1 MARSPDNR
9 TDDHPGSHHLFGLRP
24 DLISSV
30 QKAMSD
36 GDNARLRRLVLP
48 LHYSDVADLLERL
61 PRAQRRDLIHVLR
74 DAIDPVMLGELKDD
88 LQGEVLS
95 HLEPAEIVDAV
106 TQLDS
111 DDAAQVVHHLPDETR
126 NEILEQLPAKD
137 RAVVEEALAWP
148 EDSAGRLMQR
158 ETISVPSFWNVGET
172 IDHMRQADDLPADF
186 YDIFVVDPTH
196 KPIGTLPLNQLV
208 RTRREVPVL
217 DIMNSDIHPIPVVLD
232 QEDVAL
238 HFRDQDLVSAPVID
252 DWGRLVG
259 MITVDDVVD
268 VIDKEAEEDLMY
280 LGGISRHDLFQT
292 TGRTVRSR
300 FSWLSINLLTAIFAS
315 VIIAFFEATLEDVV
329 ALAILMPI
337 VASMGGN
344 AGTQTM
350 TVAVRALAM
359 RELGSGNILRFVG
372 KELLVGF
379 INGILFSLLIGFVVA
394 LWFASIDLG
403 VVIAIAMICNLVVAG
418 LAGTLIPVTLQRA
431 GADPAIASTVFLTT
445 VTDLVGFVTFL
456 GLGAI
461 YLT

>member
-1 MARSPDNR
+1 MARSPDAIE
-9 TDDHPGSHHLFGLRP
+9 DHPGSHHLFGLRP
-24 DLISSV
+24 DLVGSV
-30 QKAMSD
+30 QRAMAD
-36 GDNARLRRLVLP
+36 GDDLRLRRLVLP

-61 PRAQRRDLIHVLR
+61 PRGHRRDLIHVLR
-74 DAIDPVMLGELKDD
+74 DAIDPIMLGELDD
-88 LQGEVLS
+88 QVQGEVLA
-95 HLEPAEIVDAV
+95 HLEPEEIVEAV

-111 DDAAQVVHHLPDETR
+111 DAAAAVVDHLPDETR
-126 NEILEQLPAKD
+126 EEILGQLPEEE
-137 RAVVEEALAWP
+137 RIIVEETLSWP

-172 IDHMRQADDLPADF
+172 IDHMRESDDLPDDF

-196 KPIGTLPLNQLV
+196 KPVGSLPLNKLL
-208 RTRREVPVL
+208 RTRRQVPVL
-217 DIMNSDIHPIPVVLD
+217 EIMQGNLHPIPVTLD

-268 VIDKEAEEDLMY
+268 VIDQEAEEDLMY
-280 LGGISRHDLFQT
+280 LGGISGHDLFQS
-292 TGRTVRSR
+292 TGRTVRTR
-300 FSWLSINLLTAIFAS
+300 FSWLSVNLLTAVLAS
-315 VIIAFFEATLEDVV
+315 LVIALFETTLDQIV

-359 RELGSGNILRFVG
+359 RKLGSGNILRFVG
-372 KELLVGF
+372 KELMVGV
-379 INGILFSLLIGFVVA
+379 INGVLFSVLIGVIASF
-394 LWFASIDLG
+394 WFGNNDLG
-403 VVIAIAMICNLVVAG
+403 LVIAVAMICNMIVAG
-418 LAGTLIPVTLQRA
+418 LAGTLIPVSLHRL

-445 VTDLVGFVTFL
+445 VTDVVGFVTFL
-456 GLGAI
+456 GLGTI